1 MDYAYI
7 IIAAVVVFFIASRLM
22 GASGSKSISTADLKT
37 LISKKDLD
45 YFYMDVRTP
54 GEFKSNK
61 IKGFKNIPLDQ
72 IKNRLTQIPQDKKVV
87 VICQSGA
94 RSSAACR
101 QLSKAGYKDIT
112 NVRGGMN
119 MWR

>member
-1 MDYAYI
+1 MDTLYI
-7 IIAAVVVFFIASRLM
+7 IIAIVIIYFIVSKYL
-22 GASGSKSISTADLKT
+22 SKGSQVISTADLKR
-37 LISKKDLD
+37 LMQEKNPD
-45 YFYMDVRTP
+45 YFYVDVRTP

-61 IKGFKNIPLDQ
+61 IKGFKNIPLNQ
-72 IKNRLTQIPQDKKVV
+72 LASSLTQIPKDKKVI

-94 RSSAACR
+94 RSTNACR
-101 QLSKAGYKDIT
+101 QLIKSGYTDIT

>member
-1 MDYAYI
+1 MEYAYI
-7 IIAAVVVFFIASRLM
+7 IIAVAVVALIASRIM
-22 GASGSKSISTADLKT
+22 AGSSTNSISTADLKN
-37 LISKKDLD
+37 LIAKKDFS

-61 IKGFKNIPLDQ
+61 IKGFRNIPLNQ
-72 IKNRLTQIPQDKKVV
+72 ISNKLTQIPEDKKLV

-94 RSSAACR
+94 RSSVACR
-101 QLSKAGYKDIT
+101 QLAKAGYKDVT

-119 MWR
+119 TWR

>member
-1 MDYAYI
+1 MDYTYL
-7 IIAAVVVFFIASRLM
+7 IIAAVLVIFIAYRVM
-22 GASGSKSISTADLKT
+22 GGKNTTAISTTELKA
-37 LISKKDLD
+37 LMKQKDVSN
-45 YFYMDVRTP
+45 FYMDVRTP

-72 IKNRLTQIPQDKKVV
+72 INNRLNQIPQDKKIV
-87 VICQSGA
+87 VICQSGS

-101 QLSKAGYKDIT
+101 QLSKAGYKDII
-112 NVRGGMN
+112 NVRGGMS

>member
-1 MDYAYI
+1 MDYVTI
-7 IIAAVVVFFIASRLM
+7 IIAVILVIFIASKLM
-22 GASGSKSISTADLKT
+22 GGSSKAISTADLKA
-37 LISKKDLD
+37 LIAKKEPD

-54 GEFKSNK
+54 GEFKSKK

-72 IKNRLTQIPQDKKVV
+72 IKNRLTQIPEDKKLV

-101 QLSKAGYKDIT
+101 QLAKAGYTDVT

-119 MWR
+119 LWR